1 VTTARLEAFSDNV
14 FTIAA
19 TLLVLNIAV
28 PPLTSRQGLASAL
41 GHEWPSFVAYALS
54 FATIGIIWIN
64 HHAMVRRLK
73 AVDHTVHILNLAL
86 LMTVGILPFTTALMA
101 TYLKS
106 GHGEHLAAAIYAG
119 SFLVMGIAFQVMQR
133 HVALRKTDLLAVE
146 LTDAERR
153 AIVNRSALGLPP
165 YLLAT
170 VIAIISPYATLALCG
185 LLAAFYAL
193 PRTTADRR
201 CA

>member
-1 VTTARLEAFSDNV
+1 MTTARLEAFSDNV

-28 PPLTSRQGLASAL
+28 PPLTSRGGLAGAL

-73 AVDHTVHILNLAL
+73 AVDHAVHILNLAL

-101 TYLKS
+101 AYLKS

-133 HVALRKTDLLAVE
+133 HITLRRTHLLAVE
-146 LTDAERR
+146 LTEAERR

-170 VIAIISPYATLALCG
+170 AIAIVSPYATLALCG

-201 CA
+201 GA